1 MARYNPELMQL
12 DDGATGTPRI
22 FGPRTDTSLITE
34 EDLAAE
40 NAKYDP
46 ATGMPL
52 DLLESG
58 IPELIQSF
66 TKPGFVPGPYP
77 EEFEQFFGAADPNMI
92 GYRIVTNPNGSQN
105 LEVQTGPGSTSTYG
119 FNFTTGPDGKI
130 KQFVSGA
137 GSGLGA
143 GIGGNTLKTEAQLA
157 LDAKAAEDKAKRQ
170 SAYDLLYEQ
179 FDRYGLGSLVTPLKE
194 LITSGVAPSEFT
206 IKLRE
211 SPAYQKRF
219 SANAARIANGFAA
232 ISESTYLGLEDKY
245 QEIMQN
251 YGLPANYY
259 EQSVD
264 PVTGIKTQAGFEKL
278 IGNNVD
284 PVTLEERI
292 ILGKKRVQDSNP
304 EVLRSLKQFY
314 PDLTDSDVLAYVLD
328 PKNAL
333 DTIRR
338 KVTAAE
344 IGGAAMQRGLGTSMT
359 RAEELGAAGVT
370 KQQAQ
375 QGYGAIAGGLQRG
388 SQLASIYGES
398 PYTQTTAESEIFNIA
413 GSTEAEKQRK
423 KLTSLE
429 KATFSGQSGASS
441 SALVRDRAGAY

>member
-12 DDGATGTPRI
+12 DDGATGAPRI

-77 EEFEQFFGAADPNMI
+77 KEFEQFFGAADPNMI
-92 GYRIVTNPNGSQN
+92 GYRIVTNSDGSQN
-105 LEVQTGPGSTSTYG
+105 LEVQTGPGSTKTFG

-130 KQFVSGA
+130 KQFVKS
-137 GSGLGA
+137 SGLGA
-143 GIGGNTLKTEAQLA
+143 GVGGTTLKTEAQLA

-333 DTIRR
+333 DTIKR
-338 KVTAAE
+338 KVTASE
-344 IGGAAMQRGLGTSMT
+344 IGGGAMQAGLGITST
-359 RAEELGAAGVT
+359 RAEELGAAGIT

-375 QGYGAIAGGLQRG
+375 QGFGTIAGGLERG
-388 SQLASIYGES
+388 SQLASIYGEN
-398 PYTQTTAESEIFNIA
+398 PYTQTTAEKEVFGLA
-413 GSTEAEKQRK
+413 GKTEAEKERK
-423 KLTSLE
+423 KLTGLE
-429 KATFSGQSGASS
+429 KATFGGQTGLT
-441 SALVRDRAGAY
+441 SAALARDRAGAY

>member
-12 DDGATGTPRI
+12 DDGATGVPRI
-22 FGPRTDTSLITE
+22 FGPRTDTDQITQE
-34 EDLAAE
+34 ELDAE

-52 DLLESG
+52 DLLDSG

-66 TKPGFVPGPYP
+66 TKPGFTPGPYP
-77 EEFEQFFGAADPNMI
+77 KEFEQFFGAADPNMI
-92 GYRIVTNPNGSQN
+92 GYKIVTNEDGSQN
-105 LEVQTGPGSTSTYG
+105 LEVQTGAGSTKTFG

-130 KQFVSGA
+130 KQFVK
-137 GSGLGA
+137 GSGLGT
-143 GIGGNTLKTEAQLA
+143 GIGGTTLKTEEQLA
-157 LDAKAAEDKAKRQ
+157 LDAKAAEDQAKRQ

-179 FDRYGLGSLVTPLKE
+179 FDRYGLGSLVAPLKD
-194 LITSGVAPSEFT
+194 LITSGTSPSEFT

-232 ISESTYLGLEDKY
+232 VSESTYLGLEDKY

-304 EVLRSLKQFY
+304 EVLKSLKQFY

-328 PKNAL
+328 PKNSL

-344 IGGAAMQRGLGTSMT
+344 IGGGAMQAGLGITGT
-359 RAEELGAAGVT
+359 RAEELGAAGIT
-370 KQQAQ
+370 KQKAQ
-375 QGYGAIAGGLQRG
+375 QGFGTIGTGLQRG
-388 SQLASIYGES
+388 SQLASIYGED
-398 PYTQTTAESEIFNIA
+398 PYTQTAAEQEVFGLSGQAEARKQRQKIA
-413 GSTEAEKQRK
+413 G
-423 KLTSLE
+423 LE

-441 SALVRDRAGAY
+441 SALARDRAGAY